1 MKKLILVLFSILAHA
16 QDKDSVSFSKIHFS
30 YSQTSNFYLDKK
42 GIYADTSLIQFHF
55 PNLKYEL
62 IKARADDSQKTA
74 FIAYKTLSK
83 EDKKKIASIIYH
95 TTQQIDGVFDVNQ
108 EKTDY
113 TITRSSK
120 ELEQIFHYL
129 NEKFYKFKYR
139 MIVDYKKKKIDIM
152 YPRVSDRKAFSEVF
166 STIVFTDPLEIN
178 GSYTFQTEEGK
189 AFTNEVQLNKELNK
203 RIVPDEF
210 FSNNTFGVKKII
222 SLEYTKK
229 LINYSYE

>member
-16 QDKDSVSFSKIHFS
+16 QEKDSVSFSKIHFS
-30 YSQTSNFYLDKK
+30 YSQTSNFNLDEK

-95 TTQQIDGVFDVNQ
+95 TTQQIEGVFDVNQ
-108 EKTDY
+108 EKTVY

-129 NEKFYKFKYR
+129 NEKFYKFKYK
-139 MIVDYKKKKIDIM
+139 MIVDYKKKKIDII
-152 YPRVSDRKAFSEVF
+152 YPRVSYRKAFNEVF
-166 STIVFTDPLEIN
+166 RTIVFIDPVEIN
-178 GSYTFQTEEGK
+178 GSYTFQTEDK
-189 AFTNEVQLNKELNK
+189 AFTNKVELNKELNK

-210 FSNNTFGVKKII
+210 FSNNKFGVKKII
-222 SLEYTKK
+222 SLEDTKK